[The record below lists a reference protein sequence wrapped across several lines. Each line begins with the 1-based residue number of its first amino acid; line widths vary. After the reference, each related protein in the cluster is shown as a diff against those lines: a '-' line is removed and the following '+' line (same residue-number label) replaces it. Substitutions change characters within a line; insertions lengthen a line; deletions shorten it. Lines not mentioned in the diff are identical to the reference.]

1 MQSNV
6 EWAISSRQKSKGPQS
21 VVDGHQDDGL
31 VHGSMRTVKEIATRS
46 YGSHSQMTSDFEN
59 GRGQIF
65 LVGTKIGHKWV
76 MSSEPLEV
84 RVLVTELPT

>member
-1 MQSNV
+1 MQSNI

-46 YGSHSQMTSDFEN
+46 FGSHSQMTSYFEN
-59 GRGQIF
+59 GRGQNF
-65 LVGTKIGHKWV
+65 FSRN
-76 MSSEPLEV
+76 MS
-84 RVLVTELPT
+84 VLQFGFITRILAEINQNMIVVF